1 MLSIRSVSTVQDAAN
16 SSGSAR
22 DNWFPGALRGAA
34 LTAVLLIVP
43 LSAHA
48 ELKDAAPAVA
58 AHPGPSLEVSQT
70 SQDGGTVEEG
80 DTLKFQF
87 KVANHGTA
95 DLEIPQV
102 KPSCGCTV
110 PQWDRLIKPGQE
122 GVINAEVRTTGF
134 RGAILKH
141 LTVITNDPQHLQ
153 FELSLT
159 AKITPL
165 VQIMPGPVALLAVD
179 DKPVSQVFTLER
191 TGGRPMKIL
200 QVNPTVPYLKAEAKP
215 LSGPGR
221 YEITVT
227 ATPEAPMGRSPSPIL
242 VKTDMPKGAD
252 LTLTLIVD
260 HGIVTTPPMVYWSLP
275 PGELKVPVE
284 GAITLMR
291 QQAPFHVKSVAVD
304 DPKLT
309 TKVETVRDGLEYR
322 VTVKYSGGWTQ
333 DRVQKTLTVTTDD
346 AKQPELKIPVLGMT
360 QRPPE
365 FQTSPGGSSV
375 HANSSATTH

>member
-1 MLSIRSVSTVQDAAN
+1 MLSIRSLT
-16 SSGSAR
+16 SSRTGSDGCPAH
-22 DNWFPGALRGAA
+22 PAIGLPALVGVALLSAA
-34 LTAVLLIVP
+34 LAIPRL
-43 LSAHA
+43 AA
-48 ELKDAAPAVA
+48 GEELKAASPAA
-58 AHPGPSLEVSQT
+58 AARTGPSLEVSQT
-70 SQDGGTVEEG
+70 SQDAGAVEEG
-80 DTLKFQF
+80 ETLKFQF
-87 KVANHGTA
+87 KVTNHGTA

-110 PQWDRLIKPGQE
+110 PQWDKLIKPGQE

-141 LTVITNDPQHLQ
+141 LTVITNDPQHAQ

-159 AKITPL
+159 AKVTPL
-165 VQIMPGPVALLAVD
+165 VQILPGPVALLAVD
-179 DKPVSQVFTLER
+179 DKPASQVFTLER

-200 QVNPTVPYLKAEAKP
+200 NVNPTVPYLKAQMKP
-215 LSGPGR
+215 LSGEGR

-227 ATPEAPMGRSPSPIL
+227 ASPDAPMGRSPSPIL
-242 VKTDMPKGAD
+242 VTTDMPKVSN

-275 PGELKVPVE
+275 PGELKTPVE

-304 DPKLT
+304 DPKLDA
-309 TKVETVRDGLEYR
+309 KVETVRDGLEYR

-360 QRPPE
+360 QRPPQ
-365 FQTSPGGSSV
+365 FQTIAPGAAAA
-375 HANSSATTH
+375 H